1 MLLEVI
7 MAKIKLELAKW
18 QSENPSDSG
27 KVIIQVILLS
37 FAQCVKVWNDH
48 NSLPAQYL
56 IDLAQY
62 FFSLAQYGHLE
73 TVKLLLDAGADP
85 NIKNR
90 LKI

>member
-1 MLLEVI
+1 M
-7 MAKIKLELAKW
+7 
-18 QSENPSDSG
+18 
-27 KVIIQVILLS
+27 IIQVILLS

-62 FFSLAQYGHLE
+62 GHLE

-90 LKI
+90 

>member
-1 MLLEVI
+1 M
-7 MAKIKLELAKW
+7 
-18 QSENPSDSG
+18 
-27 KVIIQVILLS
+27 ILLS

-62 FFSLAQYGHLE
+62 FFSLVQYLIDLAQYFFSLVQYLIDLAQYLIDLAQYGHLE